1 MRFPRALWLGIL
13 TLALVGVA
21 FLAYRKQRPN
31 IDPTQI
37 TLPADGGEHQALL
50 IRLPRFP
57 FMDTVTQAT
66 SGSPKLRLLATR
78 RGILE
83 GMLLAPVNPEHTE
96 LHLLWRRHTIRVPVT
111 FLFDPSDSYADGT
124 PDFLRLH
131 TAQDRQAFRGW
142 FTSIAQ
148 AQADAPKLPAE
159 IDDCAALLRFAYRET
174 LHAHDETWL
183 GTHPMEAAAPSIRQ
197 YTYPQTPL
205 GANLFRVRPGPF
217 LPEDLDNGSLRP
229 VRRRANPDA
238 AQHLPRRPRPSPG
251 PSRRP
256 HFLSPV
262 RPGLTV

>member
-1 MRFPRALWLGIL
+1 MEAATKMRFPRALWLGIL

-148 AQADAPKLPAE
+148 AQADPPKLPAE
-159 IDDCAALLRFAYRET
+159 IDDCAALLRFAYREA
-174 LHAHDETWL
+174 LHAHDEA
-183 GTHPMEAAAPSIRQ
+183 GSAATAWKPRSPRFGSTPIPKPRWAQTSFGCAPDPSFPR
-197 YTYPQTPL
+197 TSAT
-205 GANLFRVRPGPF
+205 
-217 LPEDLDNGSLRP
+217 
-229 VRRRANPDA
+229 A
-238 AQHLPRRPRPSPG
+238 ASPS
-251 PSRRP
+251 
-256 HFLSPV
+256 SPT
-262 RPGLTV
+262 RKR